1 MRGLRSASIRKQLF
15 FLAFLLVV
23 LVSAIAALSE
33 PFIYGRHDKG
43 IEIGLFAGRV
53 ETVLEQF
60 AQSRNPTQE
69 VAVLQFAERL
79 GVVAR
84 PASPAHATIFYQS
97 GKPTPEVLQQIQ
109 ELISD
114 GIWRSIRNAVNGNS
128 GTSVLTVR
136 VSDSR
141 ALSFAMP
148 TFPTSIW
155 LAPAMASG
163 LLKIVIPLILLAY
176 IGGWL
181 ITEPLI
187 RFAAA
192 AQRVSLDDHS
202 EEPFKAEGASEI
214 RSLAASLNVMQ
225 GRIQTMLRER
235 TRVLRAISH
244 DLRTPLTRL
253 RMRIDRSSEPEL
265 KELMLA
271 DISTL
276 SSLIDASLSFLD
288 NRFEPPRKVDLSS
301 LLQTIADDF
310 ADTGIEVRFVGP
322 RRVKYTCM
330 PQGLTRAISN
340 LVDNASRFAAHIEIV
355 LISNQDGGVVIR
367 VSDDGP
373 GLSDDLKH
381 RVLEPFFKV
390 DESRQTS
397 GKSGGFGLGLSIAQ
411 GIVTVGHRGELRL
424 LDAEPHGLVV
434 EILLPPAG
442 SAESP
447 AWQSD
452 AAKARKLASR

>member
-1 MRGLRSASIRKQLF
+1 MKGLRSASIRKQLF
-15 FLAFLLVV
+15 FLAILLVV
-23 LVSAIAALSE
+23 LVSTVAALSE

-53 ETVLEQF
+53 ETILEQF
-60 AQSRNPTQE
+60 AHSKDPQE
-69 VAVLQFAERL
+69 EAATLQLAERM
-79 GVVAR
+79 GISVQR
-84 PASPAHATIFYQS
+84 ASTENASISYQAGS
-97 GKPTPEVLQQIQ
+97 PTPHILQRIKD
-109 ELISD
+109 LIND
-114 GIWRSIRNAVNGNS
+114 GIWTSIRNAVDENANVP
-128 GTSVLTVR
+128 VLTIKLD
-136 VSDSR
+136 DSR

-148 TFPTSIW
+148 QFPTSVW

-176 IGGWL
+176 IGSWL
-181 ITEPLI
+181 ITEPLV

-192 AQRVSLDDHS
+192 AQRVSMDDHS

-271 DISTL
+271 DVTTL

-301 LLQTIADDF
+301 LLQTISNDF
-310 ADTGIEVRFVGP
+310 ADTGVAVHFVGP
-322 RRVKYTCM
+322 RRLKYTCM

-340 LVDNASRFAAHIEIV
+340 LVDNASRFADHIEIE
-355 LISNQDGGVVIR
+355 LISNQDGGVLIR

-373 GLSDDLKH
+373 GLSDGLKQ

-390 DESRQTS
+390 DESRQTG

-411 GIVTVGHRGELRL
+411 GIVTIGHKGTFRL
-424 LDAEPHGLVV
+424 LDREPSGLVIEV
-434 EILLPPAG
+434 VLPPVEGARD
-442 SAESP
+442 SAP
-447 AWQSD
+447 RSD
-452 AAKARKLASR
+452 AVKA

>member
-1 MRGLRSASIRKQLF
+1 MRGLRSTSIRKQLF
-15 FLAFLLVV
+15 FLALLLVV
-23 LVSAIAALSE
+23 LVSTVAAMSE

-53 ETVLEQF
+53 ETILEQF
-60 AQSRNPTQE
+60 GRSRDPAE
-69 VAVLQFAERL
+69 EDAVIHLAERM
-79 GVVAR
+79 GISVHR
-84 PASPAHATIFYQS
+84 ASSSQATISYQA
-97 GKPTPEVLQQIQ
+97 GTPTPQVLEHVK
-109 ELISD
+109 ELIND
-114 GIWRSIRNAVNGNS
+114 GIWTSIRNAFRSNS
-128 GTSVLTVR
+128 GPPVLTVK
-136 VSDSR
+136 VDDNR

-148 TFPTSIW
+148 QFPSSVW

-176 IGGWL
+176 IGSWL
-181 ITEPLI
+181 ITEPLV

-192 AQRVSLDDHS
+192 AQRVSMDDHS

-271 DISTL
+271 DVTTL

-301 LLQTIADDF
+301 LLQTISNDF
-310 ADTGIEVRFVGP
+310 ADTGVEVRFVGP
-322 RRVKYTCM
+322 RRLKYACM
-330 PQGLTRAISN
+330 PQGLTRAVSN
-340 LVDNASRFAAHIEIV
+340 LVDNASRFAEHIEIE
-355 LISNQDGGVVIR
+355 LISNQDGGVLIR

-373 GLSDDLKH
+373 GLPDELKH
-381 RVLEPFFKV
+381 RVLEPFFKA
-390 DESRQTS
+390 DESRQT
-397 GKSGGFGLGLSIAQ
+397 GGRSGGFGLGLSIAQ
-411 GIVTVGHRGELRL
+411 GIVTIGHKGAFRL
-424 LDAEPHGLVV
+424 LDREPNGLVV
-434 EILLPPAG
+434 EIALPPVEGVQA
-442 SAESP
+442 SAS
-447 AWQSD
+447 QID
-452 AAKARKLASR
+452 VVKA

>member
-1 MRGLRSASIRKQLF
+1 MKGLRSASIRKQLF
-15 FLAFLLVV
+15 FLAILLVV
-23 LVSAIAALSE
+23 LVSTVAALSE

-53 ETVLEQF
+53 ETTLEQF
-60 AQSRNPTQE
+60 AHSRDPLEEAAT
-69 VAVLQFAERL
+69 LQVAERM
-79 GVVAR
+79 GISVER
-84 PASPAHATIFYQS
+84 ASPGNASIFYHAGS
-97 GKPTPEVLQQIQ
+97 PTPQVLQQIK
-109 ELISD
+109 ELIND
-114 GIWRSIRNAVNGNS
+114 GIWTSIKNAVDADAQAP
-128 GTSVLTVR
+128 VLIIKLD
-136 VSDSR
+136 DSR

-148 TFPTSIW
+148 QFPTSVW

-176 IGGWL
+176 IGSWL
-181 ITEPLI
+181 ITEPLV

-192 AQRVSLDDHS
+192 AQRVSMDDHS

-253 RMRIDRSSEPEL
+253 RMRIDRSSETEL

-288 NRFEPPRKVDLSS
+288 NRFEPRRKVDLSS
-301 LLQTIADDF
+301 LLQTISNDF
-310 ADTGIEVRFVGP
+310 ADIGFAVHFVGP
-322 RRVKYTCM
+322 RRLKYTCM
-330 PQGLTRAISN
+330 PQGLTRAVSN
-340 LVDNASRFAAHIEIV
+340 LVDNASRFAEHIEIE
-355 LISNQDGGVVIR
+355 LISNQDGGVLIR

-373 GLSDDLKH
+373 GLSDDLKQ
-381 RVLEPFFKV
+381 RVTEPFFKV
-390 DESRQTS
+390 DESRQTG

-411 GIVTVGHRGELRL
+411 GIVTIGHKGDFRL
-424 LDAEPHGLVV
+424 LDRIPNGLMI
-434 EILLPPAG
+434 EIALPPAEGAQG
-442 SAESP
+442 SAPRDDEVKP
-447 AWQSD
+447 
-452 AAKARKLASR
+452 

>member
-15 FLAFLLVV
+15 FLAILFVV
-23 LVSAIAALSE
+23 LVSVVAAATE

-60 AQSRNPTQE
+60 ARSRTPAE
-69 VAVLQFAERL
+69 EDAALRFADRM
-79 GVVAR
+79 GVSAR
-84 PASPAHATIFYQS
+84 RASPSQTSMSYRAGS
-97 GKPTPEVLQQIQ
+97 PTPEILRRVKQLVN
-109 ELISD
+109 D
-114 GIWRSIRNAVNGNS
+114 GILMSIRNAVSGNS
-128 GTSVLTVR
+128 GRSTLTVE
-136 VSDSR
+136 VDENR

-148 TFPTSIW
+148 QFPTSVW
-155 LAPAMASG
+155 LVPAVASG
-163 LLKIVIPLILLAY
+163 ILKIVIPLILLAY

-181 ITEPLI
+181 VTNPLV

-192 AQRVSLDDHS
+192 AQRVSMDDHS
-202 EEPFKAEGASEI
+202 DEPFKAEGASEI

-253 RMRIDRSSEPEL
+253 RMRIDRSNEPAL

-271 DISTL
+271 DVTML

-288 NRFEPPRKVDLSS
+288 NKFEPPRKVDLSS
-301 LLQTIADDF
+301 LLQTISDDF
-310 ADTGIEVRFVGP
+310 VDTGVSIRFIGP
-322 RRVKYTCM
+322 RRLKYICM

-340 LVDNASRFAAHIEIV
+340 LVDNASRYAGNIEIELV
-355 LISNQDGGVVIR
+355 DGQAEGVRIR

-373 GLSDDLKH
+373 GLSDDLKQ
-381 RVLEPFFKV
+381 RVLAPFFKA
-390 DESRQTS
+390 DESRQT
-397 GKSGGFGLGLSIAQ
+397 GEKSGGFGLGLSIAQ
-411 GIVTVGHRGELRL
+411 GIVTIGHKGVFTL
-424 LDAEPHGLVV
+424 LDRQPNGLVV
-434 EILLPPAG
+434 EIALPKVETVQPSTTLIEAG
-442 SAESP
+442 
-447 AWQSD
+447 
-452 AAKARKLASR
+452 KV